1 MWLDT
6 GELVRLLEKL
16 DATQAA
22 LRAYLADDTSDE
34 APLEKLGGCLEEMRQ
49 MVYRDIAS
57 ADSPAD
63 IHAGK
68 VREYKI

>member
-22 LRAYLADDTSDE
+22 LKAYLADDTSDD
-34 APLEKLGGCLEEMRQ
+34 APLERLGGCLEEMRQ
-49 MVYRDIAS
+49 MLYRDIAS
-57 ADSPAD
+57 ADAPAD

-68 VREYKI
+68 GKEYRL